1 MIGGPVDPGLHRD
14 IERAIGDFPGDVLLT
29 QTGTSPMLVI
39 KYISPVYANAYHQP
53 GQNLFI
59 SVTPGFT
66 WGRATYV
73 TPLAFPTSTAI
84 FGRVG
89 VVAGFNPNTGRR
101 KGTGRRKWRT
111 FDATVAKNERLYLR
125 WLQTRALYRRFA
137 LTAHSG
143 YIAQMLRD
151 AFRRNYEIDCV
162 LFRPDQ
168 SNPRYTKIRSDVW
181 MAVTDWHTMPDGR
194 QTIAMGHSEQ
204 FTEPRITVLIE
215 EEFKDQMGGIHRTGL
230 LNLTATPFDP
240 DLADKIFHAYHR
252 GEIVRI
258 QS

>member
-14 IERAIGDFPGDVLLT
+14 IDAALGAFPHDVLLT
-29 QTGTSPMLVI
+29 KTGTAPMLVI
-39 KYISPVYANAYHQP
+39 KYISPAYANAYHQP

-59 SVTPGFT
+59 SVSPGFT

-89 VVAGFNPNTGRR
+89 IVAGFNPYYRHR
-101 KGTGRRKWRT
+101 EWRT
-111 FDATVAKNERLYLR
+111 FDATVADNERLYLR
-125 WLQTRALYRRFA
+125 WLQTRPLYRRFA
-137 LTAHSG
+137 VTAHSG

-168 SNPRYTKIRSDVW
+168 SNPRYTKIQSDVW
-181 MAVTDWHTMPDGR
+181 MAVTDWQPMPGGR
-194 QTIAMGHSEQ
+194 KAIAMGHSEQ
-204 FTEPRITVLIE
+204 FIEPRITVLIE

-230 LNLTATPFDP
+230 LNLTAAPFDP
-240 DLADKIFHAYHR
+240 DLADKIFHAYNK